1 MIAERNVMTEIISI
15 EMVAMPTASAK
26 KITIVPF
33 ILIKMGIKEQIIV
46 PICIKLISKLSQ

>member
-15 EMVAMPTASAK
+15 EMAAITTVSAK

-46 PICIKLISKLSQ
+46 PICIKSIFKSSQ